1 MTLFTSLF
9 LQDVSEITPVEDIK
23 APATAMPIRFNALL
37 RLITLFVSIFRIYMI
52 FQSILPISC
61 SFLAHAVSARES

>member
-9 LQDVSEITPVEDIK
+9 PQDVSDITPVEDIK
-23 APATAMPIRFNALL
+23 ALATGMPIRFNALL

-52 FQSILPISC
+52 FQS
-61 SFLAHAVSARES
+61 V